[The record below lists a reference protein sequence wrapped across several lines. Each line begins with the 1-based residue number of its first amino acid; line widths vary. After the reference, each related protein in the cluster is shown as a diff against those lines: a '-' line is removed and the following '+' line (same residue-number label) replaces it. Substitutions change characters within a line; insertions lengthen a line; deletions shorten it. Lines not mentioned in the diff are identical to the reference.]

1 MPQNSITVDSS
12 VVGGL
17 MAASGTFVMFL
28 LGLGVKD
35 LKERLRKSEAL
46 CDEFAKYRLEAEERR
61 GELRRQIAELNG
73 EIQRLEQ
80 RIEDI
85 RDR

>member
-1 MPQNSITVDSS
+1 MKHIAITVLLS
-12 VVGGL
+12 
-17 MAASGTFVMFL
+17 L
-28 LGLGVKD
+28 LGEL
-35 LKERLRKSEAL
+35 LK
-46 CDEFAKYRLEAEERR
+46 
-61 GELRRQIAELNG
+61 QIAELNG